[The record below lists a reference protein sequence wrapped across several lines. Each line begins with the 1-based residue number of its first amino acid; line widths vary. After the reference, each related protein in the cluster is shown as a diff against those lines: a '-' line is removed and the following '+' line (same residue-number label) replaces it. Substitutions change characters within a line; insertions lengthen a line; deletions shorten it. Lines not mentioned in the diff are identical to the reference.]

1 MRNYHDLSLY
11 YPNQVTFGKYTIDQT
26 VNKIKASQD
35 ILNYYNKGN
44 FDNTYSTQVTLRRNL
59 NEYVMDNGPFEM
71 VSNKKFLDNCYGD
84 ILIIGLGLGMI
95 VYPLLNDISVTS
107 ITIVEIDPEI
117 IGYIGGIIKSNDI
130 NSKVN
135 IVEGDVFEYYK
146 GITRETFDYIY
157 FDYWDRLNEQAY
169 SEMVTVKELYGGNLK
184 DSNSIIH
191 CWCEDIKTLTT

>member
-1 MRNYHDLSLY
+1 MRNYHDLTLY
-11 YPNQVTFGKYTIDQT
+11 YPSRVTFGKYTIDQT
-26 VNKIKASQD
+26 VNKVRSSVD
-35 ILNYYNKGN
+35 IINYYNKGN
-44 FDNTYSTQVTLRRNL
+44 FDNTYSSQVTLRRNVT
-59 NEYVMDNGPFEM
+59 EYVMDNGPFEM